1 MPEEKKTKYVVS
13 GGSLKVNGIWYN
25 PQDTI
30 DLTANEKRLIMGNK
44 THIKLTKAG

>member
-13 GGSLKVNGIWYN
+13 GGNLKFKGKWFN

-30 DLTANEKRLIMGNK
+30 ELTASEKKNISGTH